1 MLLDTKYLILLT
13 MKHYAVIVAGGSGNR
28 MQTETP
34 KQFLLLNNLPVLMH
48 TIKAFAQSDT
58 QPKILVVLN
67 SDQHNYWK
75 RLCNEF
81 NFNIPHE
88 IIAGGSERFYSV
100 QNAINSIDE
109 NSFVAIHDA
118 VRPLISKQLID
129 NSFKQAVALGNV
141 IVAVQSSD
149 SVRLLKN
156 GETSAIERNEVYL
169 VQTPQ
174 VFHISVLRSAYKQ
187 KFGLSFT
194 DDASVVEALGE
205 KINMIDGERNNIKIT
220 YRIDLELAEM
230 LINKNA
236 L

>member
-1 MLLDTKYLILLT
+1 MMKY
-13 MKHYAVIVAGGSGNR
+13 YAVIVAGGSGNR

-48 TIKAFAQSDT
+48 TIKAFAQSDS
-58 QPKILVVLN
+58 QPKILVVLHT
-67 SDQHNYWK
+67 DQHNYWR

-88 IIAGGSERFYSV
+88 IIAGGSERFNSV
-100 QNAINSIDE
+100 QNAIKTIKEDC
-109 NSFVAIHDA
+109 FVAIHDA

-129 NSFKQAVALGNV
+129 YSYKQATELGNV
-141 IVAVQSSD
+141 VVAVQSSD

-156 GETSAIERNEVYL
+156 GETSAIKRNEVYL

-174 VFHISVLRSAYKQ
+174 VFDLSVLRSAYEQ
-187 KFGLSFT
+187 DFELAFT

-205 KINMIDGERNNIKIT
+205 KINIIEGERNNIKIT
-220 YRIDLELAEM
+220 YPIDLELAEM
-230 LINKNA
+230 LINKNT